1 MFQIMFGA
9 TGVRYCLNMVIVF
22 DINCIVYF
30 IIYTNH
36 RILSIA
42 PTITAAK
49 FVVERSFTVVAISWM
64 IACGTRV
71 RTVPCLSVC
80 VAIRGVV
87 FVSFS
92 TAI

>member
-1 MFQIMFGA
+1 MFGA

-42 PTITAAK
+42 PTITATK
-49 FVVERSFTVVAISWM
+49 FVAECSFTIVAINWM
-64 IACGTRV
+64 VACGTRA
-71 RTVPCLSVC
+71 RTVSCLSVC

-92 TAI
+92 VAI

>member
-1 MFQIMFGA
+1 M
-9 TGVRYCLNMVIVF
+9 IVF

-64 IACGTRV
+64 IARGTRV
-71 RTVPCLSVC
+71 RIVSCSSVC

-87 FVSFS
+87 FVLFS
-92 TAI
+92 VAI

>member
-1 MFQIMFGA
+1 MFGA

-36 RILSIA
+36 RIMSIA
-42 PTITAAK
+42 PTITATE
-49 FVVERSFTVVAISWM
+49 FGVTRSVTIVAISWM
-64 IACGTRV
+64 IARGTRV
-71 RTVPCLSVC
+71 RIVSCSSVC

-92 TAI
+92 VAI

>member
-1 MFQIMFGA
+1 M
-9 TGVRYCLNMVIVF
+9 IVF
-22 DINCIVYF
+22 DINSIVYF

-42 PTITAAK
+42 PTITAIK
-49 FVVERSFTVVAISWM
+49 FVVRRSFTVVAISWM

-87 FVSFS
+87 FVSNIS
-92 TAI
+92 SVNL